1 MTKLTKESAPNDEQ
15 KRAKWSLTIPF
26 YFSVAHHFVSDLQ
39 LCMLRGALHH
49 PTVALRHPTVA
60 LRHPTVALRHPIV
73 ALRHPIVALRH
84 PIVAL
89 RHPIGALRHPAVA
102 LRHLAVALR
111 HPTVA
116 LHHPAVALR
125 MFRPISIGLPHPHRR
140 RHPCPGALC
149 AQNTVLPQLLP

>member
-15 KRAKWSLTIPF
+15 KRAKWSLTIPI
-26 YFSVAHHFVSDLQ
+26 YFSAAHHFVSDLQ

-49 PTVALRHPTVA
+49 PT
-60 LRHPTVALRHPIV
+60 
-73 ALRHPIVALRH
+73 VALRH